1 MRRTFWLSLFAS
13 VLTLLACT
21 LPASAAI
28 RITISD
34 SVDTKVFYSPS
45 NVAVVIGD
53 IGEYDV
59 FLQTT
64 FTNFPGAATG
74 GVLSQTINVSDLVS
88 TGTGTL
94 PNLTVTAEVIE
105 TVGSLGMGEVTGSNL
120 TDVNN
125 ANLALFTLPTDPTL
139 SISSG
144 VTSSVP
150 PGTSAT
156 GTVQSTLTVNGTD
169 VSSLPTPVGS
179 TSPPQEGQA
188 ANTPDGYTLTSA
200 VVLSGANV
208 GITGLTIGTTASIQ
222 QASSDIIPEP
232 GTMVVWGFGALGL
245 LWASRRRLLA
255 RMPRGGGEC

>member
-1 MRRTFWLSLFAS
+1 MPRTFWLSLLAS
-13 VLTLLACT
+13 VLTLLASA

-34 SVDTKVFYSPS
+34 SVDTKVFYSPT
-45 NVAVVIGD
+45 NVAVVFSD

-64 FTNFPGAATG
+64 FTNFPGTDSG
-74 GVLSQTINVSDLVS
+74 GVLSQTINVSDLVA
-88 TGTGTL
+88 GTGIL
-94 PNLTVTAEVIE
+94 PNLSVTAEVIE
-105 TVGSLGMGEVTGSNL
+105 AVGSLGMGQVTGADL
-120 TDVNN
+120 TAVND
-125 ANLALFTLPTDPTL
+125 ADLALFTRPTDATL

-200 VVLSGANV
+200 VVLSGASA

-222 QASSDIIPEP
+222 QASADIIPEP
-232 GTMVVWGFGALGL
+232 GTMVVWGLGTLGL
-245 LWASRRRLLA
+245 LWASRRRLC
-255 RMPRGGGEC
+255 RKDS